1 MRNCHISQRLWRVT
15 LAAALAAHLSTSEPL
30 LLCDSSHCTSIEVER
45 IPFTSN
51 GSLGTGD
58 APRRDGHGPLPVTI
72 LDEDVCGLPV
82 VGGYLLLH
90 VISIQPHQRSAAPAE
105 PWTSHPHG

>member
-90 VISIQPHQRSAAPAE
+90 VISTHAYRRVGVCAGADLRHPA
-105 PWTSHPHG
+105 